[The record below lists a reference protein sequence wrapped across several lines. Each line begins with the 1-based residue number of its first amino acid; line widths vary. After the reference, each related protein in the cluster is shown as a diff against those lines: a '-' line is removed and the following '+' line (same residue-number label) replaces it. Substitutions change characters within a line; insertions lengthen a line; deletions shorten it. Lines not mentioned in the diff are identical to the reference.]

1 MAGIKL
7 TAFTGEQPRVLAR
20 LLPDTAAQSAIDSR
34 LDDGGLTPMQAS
46 VLEAAAD
53 GSTYKTIYLYG
64 STWLKWT
71 DVVYPVPGP
80 VAGDR
85 LYYTGDG
92 APKMR
97 VASDI
102 YDLAVPRPV
111 DDLTATLGGS
121 GSGDVVTRLYCWTW
135 VTDYGEESEPAP
147 VSNEVDWQ
155 PGNTVTL
162 SGFPSTPT
170 DREITKQRIYR
181 SQTGTSGTFFYLIAE
196 RAASA
201 SNYVDSVPVD
211 GFQEPLPSATWTAP
225 PDDLEGLISLP
236 NGMMAAF
243 VGRDLYFCEPWRPH
257 AWPEKYVQTMDYPI
271 VALGA
276 IGSSVVVMTTGQP
289 YLVIGSDPSTMQ
301 PTKLEANFPC
311 INARGVVDL
320 GFAIAYPSNE
330 GLIAVR
336 ADGSI
341 GIASNNIFS
350 RKAWL
355 ALNPDT
361 IVGAQIGGRYAMFY
375 EIVGEDGFP
384 TGGCLFLDIGQ
395 TPYLIRS
402 SERATSVF
410 YQLETGALFF
420 LRKGENNIY
429 RLDSPDG
436 VRLKQYWKSKPYVLP
451 APLNFS
457 AILIDADFKLD
468 GSEKAANAAKLAEI
482 EAANSVI
489 LASGEIHGELN
500 GRALNEYDV
509 NGDALTLLPELGIT
523 LDVGVYAD
531 GQLVAKIDKTGKAVR
546 LPSGFKARTWEIDVF
561 GDVQIQNIAMATS
574 ITELT
579 QMQ

>member
-46 VLEAAAD
+46 VLEAAAG
-53 GSTYKTIYLYG
+53 GSDFKTIYLYG

-71 DVVYPVPGP
+71 DVVYAVPGP

-92 APKMR
+92 KPKMR

-111 DDLTATLGGS
+111 DDLTATIGGS

-147 VSNEVDWQ
+147 VSNEVNWQ

-162 SGFPSTPT
+162 SGFPSTPAG
-170 DREITKQRIYR
+170 REITKQRIYR

-201 SNYVDSVPVD
+201 SNYVDSIPVD
-211 GFQEPLPSATWTAP
+211 GFQEPLPSTTWTAP
-225 PDDLEGLISLP
+225 PDGLAGLISLP

-243 VGRDLYFCEPWRPH
+243 VGRDLYFSEPWRPH

-330 GLIAVR
+330 GLIAVK

-384 TGGCLFLDIGQ
+384 TGGCLFLDIGA

-482 EAANSVI
+482 EAANSLI

-500 GRALNEYDV
+500 GRALNEYDL

-531 GQLVAKIDKTGKAVR
+531 GKLVAKIDKTGKAVR
-546 LPSGFKARTWEIDVF
+546 LPAGFKARTWEIDVF

-574 ITELT
+574 MDELK